1 MKRKR
6 LLFTVFGLLLLLSSA
21 SAQIDTTGG
30 RYRRPIFPQVT
41 VTRAVSYGTAT
52 TVAGTT
58 QNLLL
63 DLYEPAGDTVRRRP
77 LVIMAHEGAFATGN
91 RDDQFMTAIC
101 TRLAQLGYVTA
112 SIDYRLGFFPFDS
125 ANIGRA
131 SIRASQDMRA
141 AVRFFRRDAA
151 TTRQY
156 RIHPAYIFA
165 GGSSAGAF
173 MALQLG
179 YLDKPAEVP
188 AYVDLAQLGTLE
200 GNGNPGYSSQI
211 AGVINLC
218 GAVGSPAWLEPGNV
232 PLCSVHGTAD
242 AVVPYNIGRAF
253 GQSFSPRI
261 YGSGVLK
268 PRADVVGIANVLRTL
283 RGAPHVPYN
292 GTSTAAV
299 AYTDTTF
306 QTVRDFLRPLLR
318 QPGTV
323 LSAAARQQTEA
334 PQVYPVPASGEVF
347 YLEAGHTAPFRP
359 QQAELLDATGRV
371 VRRFRWEQPRMAV
384 PRGALPA
391 GSYYLR
397 TAELPARRVVLQ

>member
-1 MKRKR
+1 MKH
-6 LLFTVFGLLLLLSSA
+6 LLLTVLGLLLLQTA
-21 SAQIDTTGG
+21 WAQIDTTGG
-30 RYRRPIFPQVT
+30 RYRRPLFAQVT
-41 VTRAVSYGTAT
+41 VTRGVAFGSAT
-52 TVAGTT
+52 NIAGTT

-63 DLYEPAGDTVRRRP
+63 DLYEPTGDTVRRRP

-151 TTRQY
+151 TARQY
-156 RIHPAYIFA
+156 RIHPSYVFA

-200 GNGNPGYSSQI
+200 GTSGNPGYSSQI
-211 AGVINLC
+211 AAVINLC
-218 GAVGSPAWLEPGNV
+218 GAVGSLAWLEPGNV

-242 AVVPYNIGRAF
+242 ATVPYNIGRAF

-268 PRADVVGIANVLRTL
+268 PRADAVGISNVLRTL

-292 GTSTAAV
+292 GTSAAATAYA
-299 AYTDTTF
+299 DTTF

-323 LSAAARQQTEA
+323 LRAASRRLSEA
-334 PQVYPVPASGEVF
+334 PQVFPVPADGDVF
-347 YLEAGHTAPFRP
+347 YLQAGTAAPFRP
-359 QQAELLDATGRV
+359 RAAELLDATGRV
-371 VRRFRWEQPRMAV
+371 VRRFTWDQPRMAV
-384 PRGALPA
+384 PRGALRP
-391 GSYYLR
+391 GTYLLR
-397 TAELPARRVVLQ
+397 TDGLPAQRVLFQ

>member
-1 MKRKR
+1 MKH
-6 LLFTVFGLLLLLSSA
+6 LLLTALALLLLLTSA
-21 SAQIDTTGG
+21 RAQIDTTGG
-30 RYRRPIFPQVT
+30 RYRRPIFSQVT
-41 VTRAVSYGTAT
+41 VTRAVAYGAAT
-52 TVAGTT
+52 NIAGSNQT
-58 QNLLL
+58 LLL
-63 DLYEPAGDTVRRRP
+63 DLYEPTGDTVRRRP

-156 RIHPAYIFA
+156 RLHPAYVFA

-200 GNGNPGYSSQI
+200 GSSGNPGYSSQI
-211 AGVINLC
+211 AAVVNLC
-218 GAVGSPAWLEPGNV
+218 GAVGGLTWLEPGNV

-268 PRADVVGIANVLRTL
+268 PRADAVGIPNVLRTL
-283 RGAPHVPYN
+283 RGAPHVPYD
-292 GTSTAAV
+292 GTTATQV

-323 LSAAARQQTEA
+323 LSAVARHQAEA
-334 PQVYPVPASGEVF
+334 PQVYPVPTTEDVF
-347 YLEAGHTAPFRP
+347 YLQAATAAPFRP
-359 QQAELLDATGRV
+359 RQAELLDAAGRV
-371 VRRFRWEQPRMAV
+371 VRRFRWDQPRLAV

-397 TAELPARRVVLQ
+397 ADELPVQRVILQ